1 MLYTRKG
8 NWNFTKQ
15 TNYNYSVRCRFYCG
29 GELFCSGMND
39 VKSGSCLLNSL
50 VISNNFMAYF
60 FNHNGRKF
68 LTSSFS
74 RVWHNH

>member
-29 GELFCSGMND
+29 GELF
-39 VKSGSCLLNSL
+39 VQ
-50 VISNNFMAYF
+50 V
-60 FNHNGRKF
+60 
-68 LTSSFS
+68 
-74 RVWHNH
+74 